1 MNKLLLLL
9 VVSVGLV
16 GCATGPTLKNY
27 TTSDAACIKGGMAN
41 FIKYYSDGEA
51 HVSIQ
56 TIDDAATS
64 MTSSNCFPPGKHHV
78 GVSAAHV
85 SRSVQGFID
94 YEFRASTN
102 YQLEAHIHGNSF
114 AFDLFDITSTPK
126 KKVSEFALDVNSSVP
141 VFIPIFIPR

>member
-1 MNKLLLLL
+1 
-9 VVSVGLV
+9 
-16 GCATGPTLKNY
+16 
-27 TTSDAACIKGGMAN
+27 
-41 FIKYYSDGEA
+41 
-51 HVSIQ
+51 
-56 TIDDAATS
+56 

-78 GVSAAHV
+78 GVSATHV
-85 SRSVQGFID
+85 SRSAQGFID

-114 AFDLFDITSTPK
+114 ALDLFDITSTPA